1 MDGRIIRAR
10 DDSTSSHPRGRQFLR
25 DLTSGA
31 DSCGAARAARG
42 GVEQRVFY
50 VEHVQVGAAVVRSEL
65 DGRLAR
71 RARQSRARR
80 GHGSDIVVRG
90 SADRADIDSEDKRGP
105 IPPFSAARFLV
116 DLLRI
121 TGIDILLSGDN
132 AVVIALATRSLPDA
146 QRRLAVIGGSAAAVG
161 LRVAFC
167 LVITSLLQI
176 PYLKVLG
183 GLLLLYIG
191 VKLVMPEAESHQGGI
206 SATSHV
212 WGAIRTIL
220 IADAVMSL
228 DNVVAIAAAAH
239 GSAVL
244 IAVGLAIS
252 IPLIVFGS
260 QIVLRFLNRFAILVV
275 LGGGL
280 LGWIAGEIMVSDPFV
295 HTLLPYSEELQ
306 GRIAKPLFAVL
317 VMGTGTLLSGRT
329 RAQAGEAVD
338 LAPEDQK

>member
-1 MDGRIIRAR
+1 M
-10 DDSTSSHPRGRQFLR
+10 
-25 DLTSGA
+25 
-31 DSCGAARAARG
+31 
-42 GVEQRVFY
+42 
-50 VEHVQVGAAVVRSEL
+50 
-65 DGRLAR
+65 
-71 RARQSRARR
+71 
-80 GHGSDIVVRG
+80 
-90 SADRADIDSEDKRGP
+90 
-105 IPPFSAARFLV
+105 
-116 DLLRI
+116 
-121 TGIDILLSGDN
+121 
-132 AVVIALATRSLPDA
+132 VIALATRSLPEA

-167 LVITSLLQI
+167 LVITSLLKV

-191 VKLVMPEAESHQGGI
+191 VKLVMPEAESHEGGI
-206 SATSHV
+206 AAKSHV

-244 IAVGLAIS
+244 IAFGLAIS

-260 QIVLRFLNRFAILVV
+260 QLVLRVLNRFAILVV

-295 HTLLPYSEELQ
+295 HTLLPYGEDVQ
-306 GRIAKPLFAVL
+306 ARIAKPLFAVL
-317 VMGTGTLLSGRT
+317 VMATGTILSGRA
-329 RAQAGEAVD
+329 RARSGDIVD